1 MRETIY
7 LMQSSFATG
16 EVSPEVASR
25 IDMEKYQAALLQA
38 ENCYIRP
45 YGAVYKGPDRSI
57 AAWPR
62 RIKFV

>member
-38 ENCYIRP
+38 ENCYISLMAL
-45 YGAVYKGPDRSI
+45 YTKGPDRSI
-57 AAWPR
+57 AE
-62 RIKFV
+62 